1 MNFDFLLKLNKG
13 GFLGLVKSEVY
24 HGDHEVLEIP
34 NLTFIEKKPKFLI
47 ELESKDFTKS
57 QEKLQDLLIHGATA
71 ENPNRKEEKQK
82 RRLYYLTEYILQ
94 LAGEKSSS
102 NKQIESF
109 SLVISREV
117 MREGLVT
124 LRTIRIFHDQPIY
137 VIADQET
144 KEFLEQQGISNLII
158 KIDISEAS
166 KQRIMR
172 RFFKKRFVHLQT
184 FHREEYIFKKMD
196 AMSFALKN
204 HSNTFFL
211 DADIILCEKLS
222 IHSDREI
229 ILSPH
234 YCPARR
240 FYQTFGNGF
249 FNAGYVFCCDK
260 SFPRF
265 WRRLYLKDSRFYEQ
279 QGMDYIPEKYST
291 HIFDASHNI
300 GWWRNKN
307 DNFNEPLNIVT
318 PEKVWSFHLHL
329 EPNYNYGDNSI
340 VRKKNYEIKNIMLN
354 YLRDNKKTEVI
365 DSIASV
371 FRDVKS

>member
-1 MNFDFLLKLNKG
+1 MEL
-13 GFLGLVKSEVY
+13 
-24 HGDHEVLEIP
+24 P
-34 NLTFIEKKPKFLI
+34 PKTQI
-47 ELESKDFTKS
+47 K
-57 QEKLQDLLIHGATA
+57 
-71 ENPNRKEEKQK
+71 KEEKQEALLFN
-82 RRLYYLTEYILQ
+82 RIH
-94 LAGEKSSS
+94 LAACWEKSSS
-102 NKQIESF
+102 SKQIESF
-109 SLVISREV
+109 SLVISKEV

-144 KEFLEQQGISNLII
+144 KKFLEQQGISNLII
-158 KIDISEAS
+158 KMDISEAS

-260 SFPRF
+260 TFPRF
-265 WRRLYLKDSRFYEQ
+265 
-279 QGMDYIPEKYST
+279 
-291 HIFDASHNI
+291 
-300 GWWRNKN
+300 
-307 DNFNEPLNIVT
+307 
-318 PEKVWSFHLHL
+318 
-329 EPNYNYGDNSI
+329 
-340 VRKKNYEIKNIMLN
+340 
-354 YLRDNKKTEVI
+354 
-365 DSIASV
+365 
-371 FRDVKS
+371 

>member
-1 MNFDFLLKLNKG
+1 MDFDFLLRLSKG
-13 GFLGLVKSEVY
+13 GYLGLVKSSAKRSDY
-24 HGDHEVLEIP
+24 EVLEVP
-34 NLTFIEKKPKFLI
+34 NLELIQSKPKFLADLHS
-47 ELESKDFTKS
+47 EDFTEAQKKLQALMLNGPTVEIS
-57 QEKLQDLLIHGATA
+57 NKKQEK
-71 ENPNRKEEKQK
+71 EK

-102 NKQIESF
+102 NKEIESF
-109 SLVISREV
+109 CLVISKEV

-124 LRTIRIFHDQPIY
+124 LRTIRLFHDQPIY

-144 KEFLEQQGISNLII
+144 KEFLEGQGISNLII

-196 AMSFALKN
+196 AMSFALKS

-211 DADIILCEKLS
+211 DADIILCEKLN
-222 IHSDREI
+222 IHSNREV

-234 YCPARR
+234 YCPPSR

-249 FNAGYVFCCDK
+249 FNAGYVFCCNK

-279 QGMDYIPEKYST
+279 QGMDYIPEKYNT
-291 HIFDASHNI
+291 DVFDVSHNI

-307 DNFNEPLNIVT
+307 DDFSKPLDIVI

-329 EPNYNYGDNSI
+329 EPNYNYGNNSI
-340 VRKKNYEIKNIMLN
+340 VRAKNQEIKTIMLN
-354 YLRDNKKTEVI
+354 YLRHNKKTEII
-365 DSIASV
+365 DSITSV
-371 FRDVKS
+371 FG

>member
-1 MNFDFLLKLNKG
+1 MDFDFLLRLSKG
-13 GFLGLVKSEVY
+13 GYLGLVKSSVKRSDY
-24 HGDHEVLEIP
+24 EVLEVP
-34 NLTFIEKKPKFLI
+34 NLELIQNKPKFLYD
-47 ELESKDFTKS
+47 LHSKDFTESQKKLQELMLVGPTVGIS
-57 QEKLQDLLIHGATA
+57 NKKQEK
-71 ENPNRKEEKQK
+71 EK
-82 RRLYYLTEYILQ
+82 RRLYYLTQYILQ

-144 KEFLEQQGISNLII
+144 KEFLEQQGVSNLII

-260 SFPRF
+260 TFPKF

-279 QGMDYIPEKYST
+279 QGMDYIPEKYNT
-291 HIFDASHNI
+291 HIFDTSHNI
-300 GWWRNKN
+300 GWWRNRN
-307 DNFNEPLNIVT
+307 DNFNDPLDVCI
-318 PEKVWSFHLHL
+318 PEKAWSFHLHL
-329 EPNYNYGDNSI
+329 EPNYDYGNNGI
-340 VRKKNYEIKNIMLN
+340 VKNKNKEIKNIMLN
-354 YLRDNKKTEVI
+354 YLRSNKKTEVI

-371 FRDVKS
+371 FSDVKS